1 MRKLL
6 VLVLFAVVACS
17 TLEDD
22 LLELQPVFDEVNL
35 EGIDL
40 SVFVELWEKAKTVAK
55 KAVKFLKDNGLY
67 EPLVD
72 LLKTKG
78 KELAL
83 NLCVDKLA
91 SEETCTGI
99 IDWLLSHL

>member
-22 LLELQPVFDEVNL
+22 LLELQPIFDEVSL

-40 SVFVELWEKAKTVAK
+40 SKFVEIWEQVKNVAQ
-55 KAVKFLKDNGLY
+55 KAVKFLKDNNLY
-67 EPLVD
+67 EPLVN
-72 LLKTKG
+72 LIKTEGRKF
-78 KELAL
+78 AL
-83 NLCVDKLA
+83 NFCNDKLA
-91 SEETCTGI
+91 SEETCKNV

>member
-22 LLELQPVFDEVNL
+22 LLELQPIFDEVNL

-40 SVFVELWEKAKTVAK
+40 SVLIELWNKAKTIVSK
-55 KAVKFLKDNGLY
+55 GVKFLKDNNLY
-67 EPLVD
+67 EPLVN

-78 KELAL
+78 RELAL
-83 NLCVDKLA
+83 NLCNDKLA
-91 SEETCTGI
+91 SEETCKDI
-99 IDWLLSHL
+99 VDWLLSHL

>member
-22 LLELQPVFDEVNL
+22 LLELQPILDEVNL
-35 EGIDL
+35 EGIDF
-40 SVFVELWEKAKTVAK
+40 SKFVELWENAKKIAQ
-55 KAVKFLKDNGLY
+55 KAVKFLKDFELY
-67 EPLVD
+67 DPFVNLI
-72 LLKTKG
+72 KTEGRKF
-78 KELAL
+78 AL
-83 NLCVDKLA
+83 NFCNDKLA
-91 SEETCTGI
+91 SEETCKNV

>member
-6 VLVLFAVVACS
+6 VLFLFAVAACS

-22 LLELQPVFDEVNL
+22 LLELQPIFDEVNL
-35 EGIDL
+35 QGIDL
-40 SVFVELWEKAKTVAK
+40 SGLIELWNKAKAVAS
-55 KAVKFLKDNGLY
+55 KAVKFLKENDLY
-67 EPLVD
+67 EPLVN

-78 KELAL
+78 RELAL
-83 NLCVDKLA
+83 NLCVDKIA
-91 SEETCTGI
+91 SDKTCTSI